1 MPGEVSPGNV
11 LPGAGLKFRALR
23 RGGRTRVSRTHG
35 SKDFWL
41 AALRADGAAFL
52 HAVSEPGALEANVP
66 SCPDWTVADLV
77 RHLGAVY
84 RRYRVNTGTGD
95 ADQPWP
101 ALIIPDDAPQGSD
114 EQVVGWYGGELAQ
127 LDAHLDALDP
137 DAPAWNWAPQTRHAG
152 FWHRRA
158 AHETAVHRWDAQLS
172 TSLAEPLE
180 SKLAGDT
187 VAEVLD
193 TFLAAGRRRSP
204 SELSGLVHL
213 IASDLGQEWYVR
225 LRGERVSLLDTDTLL
240 DDDSHPA
247 RATASATASDLALFL
262 WGRINVDLV
271 DCAGDT
277 DLLKALRIS

>member
-1 MPGEVSPGNV
+1 MPGEVGPGNV
-11 LPGAGLKFRALR
+11 VHGAGPKLRALQR
-23 RGGRTRVSRTHG
+23 SGRPPVSRTHG

-41 AALRADGAAFL
+41 AALRADGGAFL
-52 HAVSEPGALEANVP
+52 HAVSEPGTLESHVP
-66 SCPDWTVADLV
+66 SCPAWTVADLV
-77 RHLGAVY
+77 RHLGSVY
-84 RRYRVNTGTGD
+84 RRYRVNTATGS
-95 ADQPWP
+95 ADEPWP
-101 ALIIPDDAPQGSD
+101 PLIIPDDAPQDFD
-114 EQVVGWYGGELAQ
+114 ERVVAWYGSELAQ

-137 DAPAWNWAPQTRHAG
+137 DAPAWNPAPQPRVAS

-187 VAEVLD
+187 VTEVLD
-193 TFLAAGRRRSP
+193 TFLAAGRRRTP
-204 SELSGLVHL
+204 SDLSGLVHL
-213 IASDLGQEWYVR
+213 IASDLGQQWYVR
-225 LRGERVSLLDTDTLL
+225 LRGEGVSLLDTGTLL

-262 WGRINVDLV
+262 WGRISVDLV

-277 DLLKALRIS
+277 DLLKALRIA